1 MNIPEMKGLCPH
13 CGKEMK
19 GYMETQFDFGSP
31 IQTCKKCKG
40 TYLDR
45 RYHEIEI
52 DGVGNAAEMSGK
64 RAKFLAVFG
73 LIFFGVALLLNL
85 GMVLSVGRYSVRG
98 VMIML
103 LGLIMMVGGLIEG
116 IMVKTGVKERQLEK
130 KRLESQRRLE
140 NPEYARTL
148 AELGY
153 LVPEKYL

>member
-1 MNIPEMKGLCPH
+1 MNIPEMKGICPH

-31 IQTCKKCKG
+31 LQTCKKCKG

-52 DGVGNAAEMSGK
+52 DGMGNAAEMSGK
-64 RAKFLAVFG
+64 RAKLLVMFG

-85 GMVLSVGRYSVRG
+85 GMILSMGKYSVRG

-103 LGLIMMVGGLIEG
+103 LGLVMLVGGLIEW
-116 IMVKTGVKERQLEK
+116 ILVKTGVRERRLEK

-153 LVPEKYL
+153 PVPGKYL